1 MVDQELLHAISDM
14 MDKKFKSELQPLKGD
29 LQGIKEDLQGVQEDL
44 QGVKEEVLLVKEDM
58 REVKED
64 LQGVK
69 EEVLLVKEDVQGVQ
83 EEVHQIKLCQE
94 NIIEPR
100 LNTIESC
107 YLDTYKRYEDYIDVI
122 DSALDDIK
130 TVKKVVAKHS
140 DQLQRLA

>member
-29 LQGIKEDLQGVQEDL
+29 LQGIKEDLQGVQ
-44 QGVKEEVLLVKEDM
+44 
-58 REVKED
+58 ED

>member
-1 MVDQELLHAISDM
+1 MRE
-14 MDKKFKSELQPLKGD
+14 
-29 LQGIKEDLQGVQEDL
+29 VQEDL
-44 QGVKEEVLLVKEDM
+44 QGVKEEVLLVKEDVQV
-58 REVKED
+58 VKED

-69 EEVLLVKEDVQGVQ
+69 EEVLLVKEDVQGVKEDLQGVQ

>member
-44 QGVKEEVLLVKEDM
+44 QGVKEEVLLVKEDVQG
-58 REVKED
+58 VKED
-64 LQGVK
+64 L
-69 EEVLLVKEDVQGVQ
+69 QGVQ